1 MTKLDSKLYKLADP
15 RNQYPQPPFDKQPQ
29 DAPGLTEKMNPRPDH
44 GEDSYIG
51 TGRLEGRKALITG
64 GDSGIGRAVA
74 IAYAREGAVVTI
86 NYLGEEERDA
96 QSLKELIEAEGGTVN
111 LMPGDLKDKGFC
123 RALVKEAE
131 AAMNGLDVLVINAGK
146 QVMQDSIHDITDE
159 QFDDTMKT
167 NIYAMF
173 YLSQEAVKRMPPG
186 ASIINV
192 TSVLGYEPVPG
203 LLDYSM
209 TKFAI
214 RGFTQGLAKQA
225 AEKGIR
231 VNGIAP
237 GPFWTPLQ
245 PSGGQSQENL
255 TEFGKQTP
263 IGRPGQPVECAPAF
277 VLLASQES
285 SYITGETISIT
296 GGIITS

>member
-1 MTKLDSKLYKLADP
+1 MTRDTKLYRMTDP
-15 RNQYPQPPFDKQPQ
+15 RSQYPQPPFDKQPQ
-29 DAPGLTEKMNPRPDH
+29 NKPGLTDKMDPRPDH
-44 GEDSYIG
+44 GEESYVG
-51 TGRLEGRKALITG
+51 SGRLQGRKALITG
-64 GDSGIGRAVA
+64 GDSGIGRAAA
-74 IAYAREGAVVTI
+74 IAYAREGAAVTI
-86 NYLGEEERDA
+86 NYLSEEDTDA
-96 QSLKELIEAEGGTVN
+96 QTLKQLIESEGGTLN
-111 LMPGDLKDKGFC
+111 LMPGDLRDKGFC

-131 AAMNGLDVLVINAGK
+131 SAMGGLDILVINAAK
-146 QVMQDSIHDITDE
+146 QVMQESIQDISDE
-159 QFDDTMKT
+159 QFDDTVKT

-173 YLSQEAVKRMPPG
+173 YMSQEAMKRMPAG
-186 ASIINV
+186 SAIINV

-245 PSGGQSQENL
+245 PSGGQDQESIQ
-255 TEFGKQTP
+255 EFGKQTP
-263 IGRPGQPVECAPAF
+263 FGRPGQPVECAPAF
-277 VLLASQES
+277 VLLASQEA
-285 SYITGETISIT
+285 SYITGETIGIT
-296 GGIITS
+296 GGMITA